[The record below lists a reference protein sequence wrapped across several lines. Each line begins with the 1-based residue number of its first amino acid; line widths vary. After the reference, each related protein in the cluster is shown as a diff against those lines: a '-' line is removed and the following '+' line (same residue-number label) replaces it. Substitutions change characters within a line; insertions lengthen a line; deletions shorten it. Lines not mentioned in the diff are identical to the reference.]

1 MKIND
6 SNMLQNITESNFH
19 FSGVTVDRLGASEY
33 TLVTLAIDMSSSVSG
48 FKTEL
53 INSIKT
59 ILDTCK
65 KSPRAENLLLRLI
78 TFNDQ
83 LYEEHGFLPLSDL
96 TPEKYN
102 NLTSPYG
109 MTALYDATV
118 SGIQSMSDYGLKLTE
133 EDFDVNGILFVVT
146 DGVNNRGNS
155 TENDVKKAKETVKI
169 KESMESLRTILIG
182 VNTQHSEVKQYLNV
196 FEVAGD
202 FDQYIDIEKA
212 TSEQLAKLANFVSK
226 SISAQSQALG
236 TGGPSQALAF

>member
-78 TFNDQ
+78 KFNITIRHDC
-83 LYEEHGFLPLSDL
+83 
-96 TPEKYN
+96 
-102 NLTSPYG
+102 
-109 MTALYDATV
+109 
-118 SGIQSMSDYGLKLTE
+118 
-133 EDFDVNGILFVVT
+133 VV
-146 DGVNNRGNS
+146 
-155 TENDVKKAKETVKI
+155 
-169 KESMESLRTILIG
+169 
-182 VNTQHSEVKQYLNV
+182 
-196 FEVAGD
+196 
-202 FDQYIDIEKA
+202 
-212 TSEQLAKLANFVSK
+212 
-226 SISAQSQALG
+226 
-236 TGGPSQALAF
+236 